1 MEAKGL
7 GGEIF
12 ILLFS
17 KDSSWISNLSKFAL
31 ATDDQGPFETYDVER
46 AREQKAGFIVKSK
59 GLIDRTAAEK
69 KRGHFFYVT
78 PEVLV
83 SKKGDTIFLS
93 EIKGFTVFDGDTE
106 VGPIVSFSSNGPQDI
121 LIVDKGGR
129 EVSIPF
135 VEVFIKSLDF
145 SHRRVLMSLPEGLL
159 EVDE

>member
-31 ATDDQGPFETYDVER
+31 ATDDQGPFEVFAVEK
-46 AREQKAGFIVKSK
+46 AREQKNGFIVKTK

-69 KRGHFFYVT
+69 RRGSFFYVM
-78 PEVLV
+78 PDVLV

-93 EIKGFTVFDGDTE
+93 EIKGFLVFDGEAE

-135 VEVFIKSLDF
+135 IEVFIKSIDF
-145 SHRRVLMSLPEGLL
+145 PNRRVHMSLPEGLL